1 MPAGSRETCQTLT
14 PAELDSFL
22 QSLKAAGLGES
33 ALKRYQS
40 DLVQLQRYLGP
51 QGRIGPATL
60 AAWQTDMR
68 ALGYAPRSITARILT
83 ANRYL
88 HFCHRP
94 DLCQQAPHGEVK
106 SEKITWP
113 EYTCLL
119 DTARMQG
126 RWREELLIRTFA
138 EAGLRV
144 NELELLTVEAVA
156 AGVLKHPPEQ
166 GGGRV
171 RLPQELRRDLLQ
183 YTRQNGIAAGPVFAS
198 RAGNPASRAI
208 ILTSLQRVAR
218 DAGIPVEKAAPRCL
232 QRLYETNRARPAV
245 AEPRATAAAI
255 RRGTASAVTLDT
267 GQQAQAAADA

>member
-33 ALKRYQS
+33 TLKRYQS
-40 DLVQLQRYLGP
+40 DLVQLQRYL
-51 QGRIGPATL
+51 
-60 AAWQTDMR
+60 
-68 ALGYAPRSITARILT
+68 ARILT

-94 DLCQQAPHGEVK
+94 DMCQQAPHGEVK

-113 EYTCLL
+113 EYTRLL

-208 ILTSLQRVAR
+208 IRTSLQRVAR

-232 QRLYETNRARPAV
+232 QKLYETHRARPAV

-255 RRGTASAVTLDT
+255 RRGTASAALDT